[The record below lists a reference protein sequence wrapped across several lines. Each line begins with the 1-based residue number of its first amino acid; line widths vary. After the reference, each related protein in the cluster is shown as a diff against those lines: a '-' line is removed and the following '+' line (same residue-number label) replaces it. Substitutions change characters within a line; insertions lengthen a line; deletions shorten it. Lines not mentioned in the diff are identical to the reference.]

1 MYYKSNALTSI
12 MKKHQGF
19 SLIEIMVVVM
29 IIGFMAA
36 AVSINLLGKADQAK
50 VKQVSTD
57 IKTIKNALSMY
68 KLDNHVFPSD
78 EQGLEALVDMPT
90 LDPVPKQW
98 QEGGYLDKM
107 PLDPWDRPYIY
118 VIPGEN
124 GRPYEVYSLGADG
137 RVGGEGYDK
146 DLYE

>member
-1 MYYKSNALTSI
+1 MYYKFNALTSI